1 MTTGATAG
9 WVPDRAEIVFIQHS
23 PAAGKEMPDWHPLL
37 VASTRAFN
45 EKTGFVMG
53 FAMTHSEM
61 HADNPFA
68 LAVKTG
74 VAVSYVVANQFKSF
88 DWKARGAKP
97 HNLGGGHHALL
108 TEALAILDD
117 ICAISEA
124 SNGK

>member
-1 MTTGATAG
+1 MSARATAG

-23 PAAGKEMPDWHPLL
+23 PAAGKEMPDRHPLL
-37 VASTRAFN
+37 VASTKAFN

-68 LAVKTG
+68 LAIRKG
-74 VAVSYVVANQFKSF
+74 AAVSYIVANQFKTF

-97 HNLGGGHHALL
+97 HHLGGGHHELL
-108 TEALAILDD
+108 AEALAMLDD
-117 ICAISEA
+117 ICAISET
-124 SNGK
+124 SK